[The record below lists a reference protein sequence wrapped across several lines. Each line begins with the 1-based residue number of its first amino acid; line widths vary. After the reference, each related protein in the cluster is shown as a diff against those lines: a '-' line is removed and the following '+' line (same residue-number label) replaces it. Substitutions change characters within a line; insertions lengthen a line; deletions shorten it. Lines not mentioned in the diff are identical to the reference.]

1 MSGTLVSQ
9 EPTNHQLQGTRDEF
23 RQRLL
28 ACVVLGSLT
37 MTGCGNTTKKE
48 TKMSDTSAYLVVTSI
63 PNPDKQEQLQKYASQ
78 VMPLLI
84 KGGGEP
90 VARYSVNEQLG
101 GEGGPKAIG
110 VIKFPNAQAIKD
122 VFATDEFKAL
132 ADLRDEAV
140 IRVDQ
145 MICSAL

>member
-1 MSGTLVSQ
+1 
-9 EPTNHQLQGTRDEF
+9 
-23 RQRLL
+23 
-28 ACVVLGSLT
+28 
-37 MTGCGNTTKKE
+37 
-48 TKMSDTSAYLVVTSI
+48 MSDTSVYLVVTSI
-63 PNPDKQEQLQKYASQ
+63 PNPDKLEQLQKYASQ

-90 VARYSVNEQLG
+90 VARYGVIEQLG
-101 GEGGPKAIG
+101 GEEGPKSIG
-110 VIKFPNAQAIKD
+110 VIKFPSAQAIKD
-122 VFATDEFKAL
+122 VFSTDEFKAL